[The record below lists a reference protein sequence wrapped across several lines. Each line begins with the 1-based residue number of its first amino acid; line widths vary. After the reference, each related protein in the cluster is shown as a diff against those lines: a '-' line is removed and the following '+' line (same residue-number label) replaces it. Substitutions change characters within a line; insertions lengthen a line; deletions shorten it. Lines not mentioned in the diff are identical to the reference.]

1 MAIDATKLDGLQSNK
16 LGGGVCNR
24 GIKHVNLINS
34 PISDPAMVARILLDI
49 LPELESVSGPNTTPF
64 TQHLPQ
70 EWVRVQEIMR
80 AAKEAT
86 VAGPV
91 T

>member
-1 MAIDATKLDGLQSNK
+1 MVIDATKLDGLRSDK
-16 LGGGVCNR
+16 PGGGVCNR
-24 GIKHVNLINS
+24 RIKQVNFINS

-49 LPELESVSGPNTTPF
+49 LPELESVSGSNTTPF
-64 TQHLPQ
+64 NQHLPQ
-70 EWVRVQEIMR
+70 GWVRVQEIIC